1 MKAKV
6 KENTRKNYKNF
17 RKIVDKLE
25 RMYYYNN
32 VKKRRSYPLLTLS
45 YWKKVNKYSILK
57 ESLRYI
63 YVSLV
68 D

>member
-1 MKAKV
+1 M
-6 KENTRKNYKNF
+6 
-17 RKIVDKLE
+17 IDKLK

-57 ESLRYI
+57 ANLRYI
-63 YVSLV
+63 YVRLV